1 MTGFLSKSKWYWT
14 TILLTAVATIAVF
27 TISENTVTLFY
38 LRSVL
43 AIILIMFLPGFAFL
57 KVLLLTRPKNID
69 RWEQIALSIGLSMA
83 LSSLVGLVLNYT
95 PLGVRLLPITFSLMA
110 LTNILATVAMVLDL
124 DLWGK
129 SEVANDHRP

>member
-1 MTGFLSKSKWYWT
+1 
-14 TILLTAVATIAVF
+14 
-27 TISENTVTLFY
+27 
-38 LRSVL
+38 
-43 AIILIMFLPGFAFL
+43 MFLPGFAFL